1 MQYTCTCGY
10 TDFSVQELN
19 ASGKSYSV
27 IVCNNC
33 KKILT
38 CTDNNTLNAI
48 NQRLERLEKRFRVP
62 QSPKSSAE
70 QMRDGIDAVEK
81 AIASKSL

>member
-1 MQYTCTCGY
+1 MQYTCTCNS
-10 TDFSVQELN
+10 TNFSVQELN

-48 NQRLERLEKRFRVP
+48 NQRLECLEKHFRVP
-62 QSPKSSAE
+62 QSPKSGAE

-81 AIASKSL
+81 AMASKSL

>member
-48 NQRLERLEKRFRVP
+48 NQRLERLENVSEYHNLPKAVP
-62 QSPKSSAE
+62 NK
-70 QMRDGIDAVEK
+70 
-81 AIASKSL
+81 